1 MTLSAGGAVVAGGVP
16 TMTQP
21 DTTLQPQPHQS
32 GPFRPAEFCRLFLAA
47 LAAAE
52 GRKRRR
58 KRDQTPDTIGLELK
72 RELLEGAIAADP
84 DPEEFEAWLLAQ
96 TLAAPAAGPVRAMCG
111 EILEQYRM
119 ACVDPEY
126 GRWLAA
132 GAYSAD
138 AEE

>member
-1 MTLSAGGAVVAGGVP
+1 MRGEPPADGMPL
-16 TMTQP
+16 
-21 DTTLQPQPHQS
+21 
-32 GPFRPAEFCRLFLAA
+32 RPADFCRLFLAA

-72 RELLEGAIAADP
+72 RTLLERAIAADP
-84 DPEEFEAWLLAQ
+84 EPADFEAWLLAQ
-96 TLAAPAAGPVRAMCG
+96 TLSASAAGPVRAMCG
-111 EILEQYRM
+111 EILHEYRI
-119 ACVDPEY
+119 ACVDPDY

>member
-1 MTLSAGGAVVAGGVP
+1 
-16 TMTQP
+16 MTQP
-21 DTTLQPQPHQS
+21 DTAFQPWPHQS
-32 GPFRPAEFCRLFLAA
+32 EPFRPAEFCRLFLAA

-72 RELLEGAIAADP
+72 RELLERAIAADP
-84 DPEEFEAWLLAQ
+84 EPADFEAWLLAQ
-96 TLAAPAAGPVRAMCG
+96 TLSAPAAGPVRAMCG
-111 EILEQYRM
+111 EILHEYRV
-119 ACVDPEY
+119 ACVDPDY

-138 AEE
+138 AEQ

>member
-1 MTLSAGGAVVAGGVP
+1 MTHAHAQAEPSPGGAP
-16 TMTQP
+16 
-21 DTTLQPQPHQS
+21 L
-32 GPFRPAEFCRLFLAA
+32 RPAEFCRLFLAA

-58 KRDQTPDTIGLELK
+58 KRDQTPDTIGLNLK
-72 RELLEGAIAADP
+72 RELLERAIAADP
-84 DPEEFEAWLLAQ
+84 EPADFEAWLLAQ

-111 EILEQYRM
+111 EILHEYRV
-119 ACVDPEY
+119 ACIDPDY

>member
-1 MTLSAGGAVVAGGVP
+1 
-16 TMTQP
+16 MTQP
-21 DTTLQPQPHQS
+21 DTTFQPRPHQS
-32 GPFRPAEFCRLFLAA
+32 EPFRPAEFCRLFLAA

-72 RELLEGAIAADP
+72 RELLERAIADDP

-111 EILEQYRM
+111 EILQEYRM

>member
-1 MTLSAGGAVVAGGVP
+1 
-16 TMTQP
+16 MTQP
-21 DTTLQPQPHQS
+21 DTGLDLRPYQS
-32 GPFRPAEFCRLFLAA
+32 VPFRPAEFCRLFLAA
-47 LAAAE
+47 LAASE
-52 GRKRRR
+52 GRQRRR
-58 KRDQTPDTIGLELK
+58 KRDQTPDTVGLELK
-72 RELLEGAIAADP
+72 RALLEGAIAADP
-84 DPEEFEAWLLAQ
+84 DPDRFEEWLLAQ

-111 EILEQYRM
+111 EILQEYRM